1 MAFDFTAGLIS
12 RWGSLLALVVLLTA
26 GGPTFAMP
34 PAPAG
39 FTTATPS
46 EPLPPALDASL
57 RGIQASSL
65 QRHIAFLADPR
76 QQGRGLG
83 TRGLETTAKYLAA
96 QLAQMGLPPL
106 EKSYFQRVP
115 LREIRGLGGEVKLQ
129 WPGGPAVTWQHG
141 ATCLLPE
148 LEPQAFGAP
157 VVFAGY
163 GIREEA
169 LGHDDFRALD
179 VTGKIVLLVGGL
191 PPGPRWQRP
200 ELLARY
206 GGVKPQDR
214 YAARVEL
221 LDELGA
227 KAVIALEADLEV
239 KLASTKTQ
247 AEPFFRPAAGVVV
260 TDEPPLV
267 RVGSGVAKDVL
278 GALGIDPA
286 RPETLGARPLP
297 GITATLTATGQ
308 CLPAASRNVIAVL
321 RGADSTLKQEAVV
334 VGAHMDHL
342 GLRGGVLHPGADD
355 NASGVAALLEIARG
369 LAASTVKPKRTVIF
383 AFWTGEEDGKF
394 GSGHYVR
401 HPLWPLART
410 SVYVNLDMIG
420 HPWTAEELRKLVLE
434 GDPQNGEAY
443 LAQVK
448 PADFAEPGY
457 AQWMPELAPLL
468 AQAGRASGMALH
480 LDPGEGV
487 NGGSDYRDFARMRVP
502 WIRFFG
508 NYFPGYH
515 EPSDT
520 PENLDPEQVQRM
532 ARLAFAT
539 VWLLAQR

>member
-1 MAFDFTAGLIS
+1 MAFGLIS
-12 RWGSLLALVVLLTA
+12 RGVSLFALLALVGP
-26 GGPTFAMP
+26 GGPAFAMP
-34 PAPAG
+34 PAPSG
-39 FTTATPS
+39 FITAAPS
-46 EPLPPALDASL
+46 EPLPAALDASL
-57 RGIQASSL
+57 RGLRASRL
-65 QRHIAFLADPR
+65 KRHIAFLAAPP

-83 TRGLETTAKYLAA
+83 TRGLETTAKYLAT
-96 QLAQMGLPPL
+96 QLGKMGLPPL
-106 EKSYFQRVP
+106 GKSYFQRVP
-115 LREIRGLGGEVKLQ
+115 LREIRGLGGELKLQ
-129 WPGGPAVTWQHG
+129 WPGGTAVAWQHG
-141 ATCLLPE
+141 VTCLLPE
-148 LEPQAFGAP
+148 LEPQTFAAP

-169 LGHDDFRALD
+169 LSHDDFRALD
-179 VTGKIVLLVGGL
+179 VKGKIVLLVGGL
-191 PPGPRWQRP
+191 PPGNQWQRP
-200 ELLARY
+200 ELIAKY
-206 GGVKPQDR
+206 GGAKPQDR

-221 LDELGA
+221 LDKLGA

-239 KLASTKTQ
+239 ELGSTKTQ
-247 AEPFFRPAAGVVV
+247 VEPFFRPAAGVVV

-267 RVGSGVAKDVL
+267 RVASGVAKDVL
-278 GALGIDPA
+278 GALGIDPV

-297 GITATLTATGQ
+297 GVTATLTATGQ
-308 CLPAASRNVIAVL
+308 CLPAASRNVLAVL
-321 RGADSTLKQEAVV
+321 RGSDLTLRREAVV

-342 GLRGGVLHPGADD
+342 GLRGGALHPGADD

-369 LAASTVKPKRTVIF
+369 LATSTVKPKRTVIF

-401 HPLWPLART
+401 HPQWSLART
-410 SVYVNLDMIG
+410 SVYINLDMIG

-434 GDPQNGEAY
+434 GNPQNGEAY

-457 AQWMPELAPLL
+457 AQWRPELAPLL

-532 ARLAFAT
+532 ARLAFAA
-539 VWLLAQR
+539 VWLLAEH